1 MGTSESTNDS
11 ALVVALGGLA
21 AMAAVMGVGRFVYTP
36 ILPVMVEA
44 LGLTKSQAG
53 LIASANYLGYLA
65 GALAATARLPGGRRR
80 WFLGALFASAAT
92 TAAMAAASVLPAF
105 LVIRFVGGFASA
117 LAMVFGASLVV
128 EKLAARSRAD
138 LVWLFFAGVGLGMAA
153 SAVIVAGLAAL
164 GFGWRAMW
172 TASGLV
178 SAAAFFVA
186 ARFVPE
192 GAGAAAA
199 PAAAPGAGQP
209 RALATIALAYG
220 LFGFGYVIT
229 ATFIV
234 AIVRASAEAR
244 PFEPFVW
251 MVVGVAAAP
260 SVLVWNQI
268 AGRIGALQAFALG
281 CLVEAVG
288 VAASVL
294 WVTPL
299 GAMLAAAALG
309 GTFVGITAIGLMA
322 ARALA
327 ADPHR
332 AVAQMTVAFALG
344 QIVGPLVA
352 GYAFDATGSFVSS
365 SLAAV
370 AALVVA
376 AGLAMR
382 VRNASART

>member
-1 MGTSESTNDS
+1 MRTCESSPDS
-11 ALVVALGGLA
+11 AVAVALGGLA

-36 ILPVMVEA
+36 ILPVMVET

-65 GALAATARLPGGRRR
+65 GALAATAPLPGRKRV
-80 WFLGALFASAAT
+80 WFLGALFVSAAT
-92 TAAMAAASVLPAF
+92 TAAMAAADATTAF
-105 LVIRFVGGFASA
+105 LAIRFVGGVASA
-117 LAMVFGASLVV
+117 FGMIFGASLVV
-128 EKLAARSRAD
+128 ERLALRARAD
-138 LVWLFFAGVGLGMAA
+138 LVWLFFAGVGLGMAV
-153 SAVIVAGLAAL
+153 SAVIVAGLAAQ
-164 GFGWRAMW
+164 GFSWRAMW

-178 SAAAFFVA
+178 SAAAFAVA
-186 ARFVPE
+186 ARFVPDGA
-192 GAGAAAA
+192 GAGAAPAT
-199 PAAAPGAGQP
+199 AAAARP
-209 RALATIALAYG
+209 RALAVIALAYG

-251 MVVGVAAAP
+251 MVVGLAAAP

-281 CLVEAVG
+281 CLVEAAG

-327 ADPHR
+327 ANPHR

-344 QIVGPLVA
+344 QIIGPVVA

-370 AALVVA
+370 AALIVA
-376 AGLAMR
+376 AGLAMAIR
-382 VRNASART
+382 TAAPARA